1 MLNLVD
7 QNCIKDEILAQ
18 RLELAE
24 SLMKECEVDAWIIA
38 SREYNEDPL
47 FHALTPAHFPTAR
60 RITLLVLG
68 FENGN
73 YVKYCVN
80 LPDHELEKYY
90 NKKFIFFKV
99 FYNIKKALVTNTNTI
114 YPLSSQIFYLF

>member
-7 QNCIKDEILAQ
+7 QNRIKDEILAE
-18 RLELAE
+18 RLALAE
-24 SLMKECEVDAWIIA
+24 SLMKEGEVDAWIIA

-60 RITLLVLG
+60 RVTILVLG
-68 FENGN
+68 FENGK

-90 NKKFIFFKV
+90 EKSKELDELIEE
-99 FYNIKKALVTNTNTI
+99 
-114 YPLSSQIFYLF
+114 YLD